1 MERTIDTYRLWEI
14 SKILSEADPDSECF
28 NVAEDSYEEFLEK
41 YSFKLNKHSIWW
53 GFDIPD
59 PYEDYSYTEDN
70 LIPLEIYKAT
80 DAEVAQY
87 AKKTVQD
94 RRKEDQ
100 IQLQELLEEKEY
112 KMIVIKQQIDHLKKT
127 IAEQS

>member
-1 MERTIDTYRLWEI
+1 MEKTINTYRLWEI
-14 SKILSEADPDSECF
+14 SKILKEADPDSECF

-41 YSFKLNKHSIWW
+41 YSFKLNKHSICW
-53 GFDIPD
+53 GFDIP
-59 PYEDYSYTEDN
+59 DYSYTEDN

-94 RRKEDQ
+94 KKKEDQ
-100 IQLQELLEEKEY
+100 IQLQKLLEEKEY
-112 KMIVIKQQIDHLKKT
+112 KMVVIKQQIDYLKKT

>member
-1 MERTIDTYRLWEI
+1 MEKTINTYRLWEI

-28 NVAEDSYEEFLEK
+28 SISKDTYEEFLEN
-41 YSFKLNKHSIWW
+41 YSFKLKEDSVWW

-59 PYEDYSYTEDN
+59 YSYTEEN

-94 RRKEDQ
+94 KRKEDQ
-100 IQLQELLEEKEY
+100 IQLQKLLEEKEY